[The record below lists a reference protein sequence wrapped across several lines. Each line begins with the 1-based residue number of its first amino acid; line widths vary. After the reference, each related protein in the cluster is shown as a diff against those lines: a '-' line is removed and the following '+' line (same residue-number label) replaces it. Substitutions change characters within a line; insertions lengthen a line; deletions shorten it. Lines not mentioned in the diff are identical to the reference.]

1 MRKSWIFGGVALGAL
16 AVAALAVVAS
26 GWHAAPTPPPAD
38 RAEAVA
44 AIDAAPP
51 AATAEPR
58 EQAALPATPA
68 VAATAPDASAGDSAM
83 AVAAAP
89 AGTLPA
95 LPTREIGEW
104 RTHAVPE
111 DAAPPPAKPLDLRSS
126 GTPSSAGQHA
136 ATPPQGAEPTSAGP
150 AFRPFAAI
158 QLPTASGRYQPLAG
172 GTPPA
177 AQIRAAAPRGGAGPQ
192 IAGAAV
198 AAGATALR
206 IGGRPLQL
214 FGIRPP
220 ASGDRCAAAG
230 NTVLANGAQTRRTL
244 PCQEEAQGILAAR
257 LAHKADISCRF
268 PGAARADGPAICL
281 DGDGVD
287 LAGLLVAEGLALAD
301 PAESYDYVGAEGIA
315 RAQKRGLWLFR

>member
-1 MRKSWIFGGVALGAL
+1 MRKSWIGGGVALAAL
-16 AVAALAVVAS
+16 AVAAV
-26 GWHAAPTPPPAD
+26 WWRAAPTPPQAN
-38 RAEAVA
+38 RAEAIASIGEAPQEA
-44 AIDAAPP
+44 AGAP
-51 AATAEPR
+51 T
-58 EQAALPATPA
+58 EQAAAPAPDPATPA
-68 VAATAPDASAGDSAM
+68 VDAQAATA
-83 AVAAAP
+83 AVATAAP
-89 AGTLPA
+89 PTDALPV

-111 DAAPPPAKPLDLRSS
+111 DATPPPTRPFDLRNPSS
-126 GTPSSAGQHA
+126 GPPSSTGQRA
-136 ATPPQGAEPTSAGP
+136 AAPAQGAEPTSAGP

-158 QLPTASGRYQPLAG
+158 QLPTASGQYRPLAG

-177 AQIRAAAPRGGAGPQ
+177 ARTHATAPHGAAGPQ

-206 IGGRPLQL
+206 VDGRPLHL

-220 ASGDRCAAAG
+220 ANGDRCAVAG
-230 NTVLANGAQTRRTL
+230 NTTLANGAQTRRTL
-244 PCQEEAQGILAAR
+244 PCQEQAQGILAAR

-268 PGAARADGPAICL
+268 PGSARADGPAICL

-287 LAGLLVAEGLALAD
+287 LGGLLVAEGLALAD